1 MNPNEILSR
10 LETTL
15 DQIKTKIAQ
24 NQGSANTIM
33 EDLKKKFGVKTEE
46 EADALLKKK
55 IIESEEKTKQRDD
68 LLSMASDKLKEY
80 EDNER
85 E

>member
-80 EDNER
+80 EDNEL